1 MNLNIKTLEKLRELI
16 NEETEYRS
24 GPKLIAFFNEYFD
37 EQDIYEKGFP
47 SRHAY
52 TDTKLS
58 QINNSSLL
66 EKCIKDLLNPI
77 NFIGNF
83 NALDQHIE
91 DFNKYLE
98 FDGVEVKRIDKTIKI
113 IKSNQITKLIEENIS
128 FDEEH
133 IHEQWKKA
141 LDRKY
146 NDPEGA
152 ITIARTLI
160 ETVLKTIL
168 KEKEID
174 CENKDLSELYK
185 EVAKLLNLAPEN
197 HQEKIFKQI
206 LGGANGI
213 ISGLGTLKNKISDS
227 HGIGSARVK
236 PKERHSE
243 LAVNMA
249 GSMALFIYK
258 TYKETIN

>member
-1 MNLNIKTLEKLRELI
+1 MNLNDKTLEKLRELI

-24 GPKLIAFFNEYFD
+24 GPKLVDFFNRYSN
-37 EQDIYEKGFP
+37 EQDIYERGFP
-47 SRHAY
+47 SRWAY
-52 TDTKLS
+52 TDIKLS
-58 QINNSSLL
+58 QINGSSIL

-77 NFIGNF
+77 NFIGKL
-83 NALDQHIE
+83 NALDQYIE
-91 DFNKYLE
+91 NFNNYLE
-98 FDGVEVKRIDKTIKI
+98 FDDVKVERAEKTIKI
-113 IKSNQITKLIEENIS
+113 IKFNQISKLIEENIS

-133 IHEQWKKA
+133 IHEQWQKA

-146 NDPEGA
+146 EDPEGA
-152 ITIARTLI
+152 ITTARTLI

-168 KEKEID
+168 KEKGID
-174 CENKDLSELYK
+174 YENKDLSELYK

-197 HQEKIFKQI
+197 HQEKIFRQI

-213 ISGLGTLKNKISDS
+213 VSGLGTLRNKMSDS

-243 LAVNMA
+243 LAVNLA

-258 TYKETIN
+258 TYKETR